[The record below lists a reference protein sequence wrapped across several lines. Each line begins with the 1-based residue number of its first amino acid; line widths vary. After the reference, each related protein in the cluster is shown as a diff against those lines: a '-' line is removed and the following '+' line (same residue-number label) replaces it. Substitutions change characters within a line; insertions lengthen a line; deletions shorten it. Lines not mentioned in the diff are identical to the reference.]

1 MKKKLIIA
9 VAIVILAAA
18 AMLWRLWPHSFSCFI
33 SEESA
38 VTALSAG
45 VLLTGIEDS
54 QPVVDSYAME
64 ISDPQSSELKAILKI
79 LATSR
84 YRQDFRNLLPWESG
98 SISSGKDDPRALTL
112 VFMTGAQEEDSVKIQ
127 FCGNRTVAVDFG
139 SGNKTYL
146 YHPTDRTVLD
156 RLTEYLKANGTK
168 S

>member
-9 VAIVILAAA
+9 IVILAAA
-18 AMLWRLWPHSFSCFI
+18 VLLWRLWPHSFSHFV
-33 SEESA
+33 SEESS
-38 VTALSAG
+38 VTALSSG
-45 VLLTGIEDS
+45 VLIPGIENS
-54 QPVVDSYAME
+54 RPVVDSYAME
-64 ISDPQSSELKAILKI
+64 ISDPQSSELKAILGI

-84 YRQDFRNLLPWESG
+84 YRQDFRNLLPWGTS
-98 SISSGKDDPRALTL
+98 SISSGKDAPRTLTL

-127 FCGNRTVAVDFG
+127 FCGSRTLAVDSG